1 MIYRTLSDLKPGT
14 GFTVDNRLYIVIDIE
29 PYGFFAGT
37 NLKDYVCALDVNTFK
52 IMCFQKDV
60 IVNVYSE

>member
-1 MIYRTLSDLKPGT
+1 MRILSDLKPGT
-14 GFTVDNRLYIVIDIE
+14 VLTVDDRLYVVIDLE

-52 IMCFQKDV
+52 IMCFQKDTV
-60 IVNVYSE
+60 VNVSSE